1 MLKKLV
7 VNFMVLVVVMFLAVA
22 PAAAQEKLVVWW
34 NKSFVPQ
41 QDEAFKE
48 VVQKWEKKTGKQVD
62 LSFFAL
68 PDHPA
73 KMLAAFDSKIVPD
86 VDFGQ
91 IVNVQT
97 GNFAFEDKLLDISDV
112 MNPIRNRFTE
122 GALRATEYMNAKTG
136 KRGVYAFPLMQH
148 GVNIHYWLDMVEAAG
163 FKESDIPKQWKPFW
177 DFWGEVQKRLRAKGE
192 RVYGLG
198 ITYSTEATDTWQ
210 EFDHFMEA
218 HKVRVMNDD
227 GKLLVSDPK
236 VRRGLIT
243 VLEDFT
249 RHYKAKNVPP
259 GAISWKDIDNN
270 VNFNNRQVVMT
281 MNPTLS
287 IPGSFLGK
295 NDDYYNNKI
304 KTLRWP
310 AAPDGGTFTLRVSV
324 HAGFIPKDSKNKEL
338 AKDFVRFILEPEN
351 LDQFVKASNGAF
363 FPALKE
369 SYKDPFFV
377 SADPHRAAVYKN
389 FTEIPTRPYDQVINR
404 KFIQVKTEN
413 LDGRACGRVLSDNW
427 AAAKAVDEMIARMKQ
442 LVGD

>member
-1 MLKKLV
+1 MVKKLV
-7 VNFMVLVVVMFLAVA
+7 VKLMVLAVVIFVA
-22 PAAAQEKLVVWW
+22 TAPGIAQEKLVIWW
-34 NKSFVPQ
+34 NKSFIPQ

-48 VVQKWEKKTGKQVD
+48 IVQKWEKKSGKQVD

-97 GNFAFEDKLLDISDV
+97 AQFAYDDRLLEISDV
-112 MNPIRNRFTE
+112 MNPIRSRFVDV
-122 GALRATEYMNAKTG
+122 ALRGTEFFDAKTG
-136 KRGVYAFPLMQH
+136 KRGTYAFPLMQH
-148 GVNIHYWLDMVEAAG
+148 GVNIHYWLDMVQTAG

-192 RVYGLG
+192 RIYGLG
-198 ITYSTEATDTWQ
+198 ITYSVESTDNWQ
-210 EFDHFMEA
+210 EFYHFMEA
-218 HKVRVMNDD
+218 YRGRILDD
-227 GKLLVSDPK
+227 NGKLIANDPK
-236 VRRGLIT
+236 MRQNIIAAMD
-243 VLEDFT
+243 DFT

-270 VNFNNRQVVMT
+270 LNFNNRQIVMT

-295 NDDYYNNKI
+295 NDDYYYNKI

-310 AAPDGGTFTLRVSV
+310 TAPDGKLFPLRTSV
-324 HAGFIPKDSKNKEL
+324 HSGFIPKDAKNKDL
-338 AKDFVRFILEPEN
+338 AKDFVRFLLEPEN
-351 LDQFVKASNGAF
+351 LDLFVKASNGAF
-363 FPALKE
+363 FPSLKE

-389 FTEIPTRPYDQVINR
+389 FTDQPNRNYEIVLNR
-404 KFIQVKTEN
+404 KYPQVDTEN
-413 LDGRACGRVLSDNW
+413 VVGRACGRILSENW
-427 AAAKAVDEMIARMKQ
+427 TTAKAVDEMIARMKQ
-442 LVGD
+442 ILED

>member
-1 MLKKLV
+1 MKKSAVIFLAGFVLALFVVTPSVAQDKLV
-7 VNFMVLVVVMFLAVA
+7 I
-22 PAAAQEKLVVWW
+22 WW

-41 QDEAFKE
+41 QDEAMKE
-48 VVQKWEKKTGKQVD
+48 IVQKWEKKTGKQAD

-112 MNPIRNRFTE
+112 ITPIRTRFTE
-122 GALRATEYMNAKTG
+122 SAIRATEYFNGKTG
-136 KRGVYAFPLMQH
+136 KRGVYAFPIMQH
-148 GVNIHYWLDMVEAAG
+148 GVNIHYWSDMLQAAG
-163 FKESDIPKQWKPFW
+163 FKDSDVPKQWKPFW

-192 RVYGLG
+192 RVYGMG

-218 HKVRVMNDD
+218 YKVRVMDD
-227 GKLLVSDPK
+227 NGKLTVNDPK
-236 VRRGLIT
+236 VRQGLIT
-243 VLEDFT
+243 VLDDFT

-281 MNPTLS
+281 LNPTLT

-295 NDDYYNNKI
+295 NDDYYFNKI

-310 AAPDGGTFTLRVSV
+310 EAPGGGPFTLRMSV
-324 HAGFIPKDSKNKEL
+324 HCGFIPKDSKNKEL
-338 AKDFVRFILEPEN
+338 AKDFVRFLLEPGN
-351 LDQFVKASNGAF
+351 IDQFVKASNGGF
-363 FPALKE
+363 FPAQKE

-389 FTEIPTRPYDQVINR
+389 FTENPTRPYENVINR
-404 KFIQVKTEN
+404 KFIQVQTEN
-413 LDGRACGRVLSDNW
+413 LVGRACGRVLSENW
-427 AAAKAVDEMIARMKQ
+427 TAAKAVDDMIARMKQ
-442 LVGD
+442 LVTD